1 MNEEAR
7 CWLVDREYDDKGL
20 VTVVYATPDGRRRR
34 RFQWAASSL
43 ARRDVTAAIDVDP
56 DTLEEVPEDRHDRY
70 AEEAERMAAEHDPED
85 EL

>member
-1 MNEEAR
+1 MTEEVR

-20 VTVVYATPDGRRRR
+20 VTVVYATPDGERRR

-56 DTLEEVPEDRHDRY
+56 DTLDPAPEEHRERY
-70 AEEAERMAAEHDPED
+70 ATEADRMAEDHAPDD